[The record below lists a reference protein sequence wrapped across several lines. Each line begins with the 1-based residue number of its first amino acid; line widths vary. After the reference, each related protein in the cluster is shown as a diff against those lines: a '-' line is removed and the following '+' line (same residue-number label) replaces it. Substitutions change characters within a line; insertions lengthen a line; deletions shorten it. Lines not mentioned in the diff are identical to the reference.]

1 MLRYKVMH
9 SITFPRVCECD
20 SCQYLQPGSHARLQS
35 HAAAAAAIL
44 GMVCLIHLSAGLIT
58 RLTLA
63 RS

>member
-20 SCQYLQPGSHARLQS
+20 SCQYLQPGSQARLQS
-35 HAAAAAAIL
+35 HAAAAAML

-63 RS
+63 QS